1 MLTVKYHQQQQTVT
15 LPEMQFEQDTS
26 SAFLTQSHRNAVDR
40 LNLSF
45 TQNCPLAI
53 LIGDG
58 QSAQRFII
66 GKFLSRVDQDVA
78 VARIAEPCA
87 NTTEFMGKLIHAFGF
102 DPKDMSL
109 EDLESVF
116 SLFLSFQ
123 KNHRRHT
130 IICIEEVQK
139 CEWWVLDKIRSL
151 VDMERDGR
159 YGLMLILSGQSGFKE
174 LLNSRPLSAIASHA
188 GKRISIAPFTL
199 PETREYIRRRAE
211 AAGAANIDEAFEF
224 HAIALIHEL
233 GAGVPDTISTLIS
246 RCFRTAAEEGVD
258 LVTKE
263 LVQRAFALIGP
274 TSEPGDDDA
283 DAETLNAAGLQPRI
297 GRLIVQLTDDDV
309 RELALRQSNLLIGRS
324 QLCDIRINSKFVS
337 RHHALISHSPEG
349 ATIVD
354 LGSTNGTTVDGYA
367 ITEHVLVPGETIVI
381 GNCRIDYIIDDELQK
396 QFQSAEQAS
405 SIKLNS

>member
-1 MLTVKYHQQQQTVT
+1 VKYHQQQTVT

-40 LNLSF
+40 LRLSF
-45 TQNCPLAI
+45 DQNRPLAI

-58 QSAQRFII
+58 QSASRFII

-87 NTTEFMGKLIHAFGF
+87 NTTEFMGKIIDAFGF

-109 EDLESVF
+109 EDLESVL

-123 KNHRRHT
+123 KSHRRHT
-130 IICIEEVQK
+130 IICIEEVQE

-151 VDMERDGR
+151 VEKERNGN
-159 YGLMLILSGQSGFKE
+159 YGLMMVLSGQSGFKE
-174 LLNSRPLSAIASHA
+174 LLHSRPLSAIASHA

-199 PETREYIRRRAE
+199 PETREYIRRRVE

-224 HAIALIHEL
+224 HAIPLIHEL
-233 GAGVPDTISTLIS
+233 CAGVPDKISGLIG
-246 RCFRTAAEEGVD
+246 RCFRAADEEGVD

-263 LVQRAFALIGP
+263 LVQRAYALTGP
-274 TSEPGDDDA
+274 TSGQGEVDNDS
-283 DAETLNAAGLQPRI
+283 EILKAAGLGPQI
-297 GRLIVQLTDDDV
+297 GRLIVQLPDDEV

-324 QLCDIRINSKFVS
+324 QLCDIRIESKFVS
-337 RHHALISHSPEG
+337 RHHALIKHSTEG

-367 ITEHVLVPGETIVI
+367 ITEHLLAPGETIVI
-381 GNCRIDYIIDDELQK
+381 GNCRIDYIIDDELQR
-396 QFQSAEQAS
+396 QFHSAEQAND
-405 SIKLNS
+405 IKLHS